1 MYGRDGLQRTAW
13 RRGRAR
19 KALGMAVCTL
29 LLWPGAA
36 CGNDSAALDEAA
48 RVLATDGRKV
58 ASLPYVKNKKI
69 TDRTSKEWNNDYDCA
84 EGTSRRSFEF
94 TADIEIPLSRELLV
108 ESMTL
113 QVPLRGLAYEFDG
126 DFRSE
131 QPGIRVTGWRK
142 EVPGITFMLIVRSAT
157 PNIVYSGRSDCLP
170 DGSPKI
176 FRFP

>member
-29 LLWPGAA
+29 LPWPGAA

-69 TDRTSKEWNNDYDCA
+69 TDRTSKKSGTTTTTAQRARHVVRLNSPPISKSPSRGNCWWN
-84 EGTSRRSFEF
+84 
-94 TADIEIPLSRELLV
+94 P
-108 ESMTL
+108 
-113 QVPLRGLAYEFDG
+113 
-126 DFRSE
+126 
-131 QPGIRVTGWRK
+131 
-142 EVPGITFMLIVRSAT
+142 
-157 PNIVYSGRSDCLP
+157 
-170 DGSPKI
+170 
-176 FRFP
+176 